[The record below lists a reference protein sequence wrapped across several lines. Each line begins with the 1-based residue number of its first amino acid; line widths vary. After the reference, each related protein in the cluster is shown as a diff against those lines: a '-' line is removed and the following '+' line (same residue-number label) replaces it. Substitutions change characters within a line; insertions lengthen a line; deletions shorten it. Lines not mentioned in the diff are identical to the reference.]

1 MLVETPD
8 AKEISYQESLL
19 RKSDLDPVVQGKD
32 AFVDAVCVEVLGTR
46 YYQVAI
52 PLLPH
57 ARANVEASLLD
68 NASFQRG
75 PF

>member
-1 MLVETPD
+1 MLVVTPD
-8 AKEISYQESLL
+8 AKEISYQESLS
-19 RKSDLDPVVQGKD
+19 RKSDLDPVFQGKN

-57 ARANVEASLLD
+57 ARANVEDSLV
-68 NASFQRG
+68 NHASFQRG